1 MDEQCRQP
9 GEVPFSDGDGGGFAR
24 LEGDGP
30 GALARLEREGR
41 RRPALEDAVRAFD
54 PDAVP
59 AAERQAKLDRIKRE
73 LESVPALP
81 GVYLWKDAQG
91 QVIYVGKAK
100 QLRARMRQYVNY
112 QDERAKIPLLV
123 DQIDSFDYIVVENE
137 HESLVLEKNLINQ
150 HTPFFNADF
159 KDDKSYPFIALT
171 KGDVFPAIKY
181 TREKHRPDTRYFGP
195 YTDSRAA
202 REMVDIA
209 RKVVPL
215 CASSCADWR
224 QLKRRLEKDPLSLL
238 AHDARPCFDAHVGLG
253 PGACCGRITP
263 EEYQASVKRIERFL
277 SGQHREFV
285 DELTAEM
292 QEAAAELDFER
303 AARIKARIDTINGL
317 ADRQHA
323 VSRAQPRR

>member
-1 MDEQCRQP
+1 MLARGAHLTPQSPSEAARFRRTRFMWNICLPCVPRR
-9 GEVPFSDGDGGGFAR
+9 GELRGFAILAAWTSNADNLARFLFPTATGGGFAR

-150 HTPFFNADF
+150 HAPFFNADF
-159 KDDKSYPFIALT
+159 KDDKSYPLHRAHERRRVPPPSSTRGRSTGPTRATSAPTPTAAL
-171 KGDVFPAIKY
+171 PARWW
-181 TREKHRPDTRYFGP
+181 T
-195 YTDSRAA
+195 S
-202 REMVDIA
+202 
-209 RKVVPL
+209 
-215 CASSCADWR
+215 
-224 QLKRRLEKDPLSLL
+224 
-238 AHDARPCFDAHVGLG
+238 
-253 PGACCGRITP
+253 PGAWCRCALR
-263 EEYQASVKRIERFL
+263 
-277 SGQHREFV
+277 
-285 DELTAEM
+285 
-292 QEAAAELDFER
+292 R
-303 AARIKARIDTINGL
+303 APIGG
-317 ADRQHA
+317 
-323 VSRAQPRR
+323 S